1 LSESGKKNLADGS
14 RSMIGQRL
22 KLARAASGLS
32 LREVEAA
39 IRNLV
44 TAQAIGKYERN
55 EDMPSSR
62 VLSALAE
69 ALHVSEDYLLSS
81 DEMVLDGVEF
91 RKKDI
96 ASKREEAFV
105 EGQTLHLLE
114 RYLTLEDALGL
125 ASVVWDRPAE
135 PRKAKILIRGS
146 GLFGRRIEPR

>member
-1 LSESGKKNLADGS
+1 MAFFCIFVN
-14 RSMIGQRL
+14 RSKGENIMIGHRL

-32 LREVEAA
+32 LRELEAEMD
-39 IRNLV
+39 NLV

-62 VLSALAE
+62 VLSALAV
-69 ALHVSEDYLLSS
+69 ALHVSDDYLLSA

-91 RKKDI
+91 RKKQI

-114 RYLTLEDALGL
+114 RYLTVEDALG
-125 ASVVWDRPAE
+125 
-135 PRKAKILIRGS
+135 
-146 GLFGRRIEPR
+146 